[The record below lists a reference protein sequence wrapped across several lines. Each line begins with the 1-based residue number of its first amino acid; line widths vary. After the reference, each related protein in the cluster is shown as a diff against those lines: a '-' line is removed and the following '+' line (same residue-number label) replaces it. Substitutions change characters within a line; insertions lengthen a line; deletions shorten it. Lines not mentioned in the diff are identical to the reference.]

1 MDNNR
6 IYRIEET
13 AIFRRTTEKWGG
25 LSNMAKGYPLCIN
38 EIDIQSSEVLYQ
50 CLRFTNFPNI
60 QREIINETN
69 PMYAKRLARKYI
81 LYTRDNWET
90 NRISIMKWCVAVK
103 LCQNWDSFSNL
114 LLSTYPNHIV
124 EYSEKDLFWGASRDS
139 LDKNLLIGQ
148 NVLGRILM
156 QMRELIKDKGYSAF
170 EKIYPLPVENF
181 TLLGKPI
188 QIVSSLTKTNR
199 IFQQNIFNF

>member
-69 PMYAKRLARKYI
+69 PM
-81 LYTRDNWET
+81 
-90 NRISIMKWCVAVK
+90 
-103 LCQNWDSFSNL
+103 
-114 LLSTYPNHIV
+114 
-124 EYSEKDLFWGASRDS
+124 
-139 LDKNLLIGQ
+139 
-148 NVLGRILM
+148 
-156 QMRELIKDKGYSAF
+156 
-170 EKIYPLPVENF
+170 
-181 TLLGKPI
+181 
-188 QIVSSLTKTNR
+188 
-199 IFQQNIFNF
+199 